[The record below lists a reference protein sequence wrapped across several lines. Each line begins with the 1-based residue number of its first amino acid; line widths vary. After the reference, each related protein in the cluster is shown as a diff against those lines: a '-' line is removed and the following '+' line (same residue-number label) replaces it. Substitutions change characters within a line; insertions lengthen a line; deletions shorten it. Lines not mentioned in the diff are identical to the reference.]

1 MRVALVM
8 LKLGVEAKEAKK
20 RLQAAGE
27 NLRIALGEMSE
38 AASDERRAT
47 RRKRGTRNG

>member
-20 RLQAAGE
+20 KLKTAGE
-27 NLRIALGEMSE
+27 NLRVALGE
-38 AASDERRAT
+38 ASDGRRAART
-47 RRKRGTRNG
+47 KRGTRNG